1 MRVGDETGAHLAAA
15 ENDKVFPRPVFKSEL
30 CHSAVKAFACP
41 ETRFNALD
49 AASVGDE
56 NGMRG
61 IFVMRHSGAREF
73 DGADTGRAFDK
84 GGGTVKNEVV
94 LSGI

>member
-1 MRVGDETGAHLAAA
+1 
-15 ENDKVFPRPVFKSEL
+15 
-30 CHSAVKAFACP
+30 
-41 ETRFNALD
+41 
-49 AASVGDE
+49 
-56 NGMRG
+56 
-61 IFVMRHSGAREF
+61 MRHSGAREF